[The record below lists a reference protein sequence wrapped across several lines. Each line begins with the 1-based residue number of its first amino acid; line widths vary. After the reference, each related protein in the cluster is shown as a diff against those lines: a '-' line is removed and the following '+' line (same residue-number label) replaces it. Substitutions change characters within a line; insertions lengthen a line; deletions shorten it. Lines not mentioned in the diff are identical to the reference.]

1 MKLGD
6 KIVLLLA
13 LIAKWLYRLTFF
25 VFRNAFY
32 LVLFLC
38 MAAAAFF
45 GYAQTEH
52 GKAFLKEKTLALFA
66 ENFNGRLAFH
76 EVLLHFPNQLTID
89 NIKVYVAQDSVPS
102 LAADQLAID
111 FDADVLYDGLLNGFV
126 DRIHFRRIF
135 LRNFFVRLN
144 EDTTGNFSIF
154 NLLKSGPETPADTA
168 ESTLPKLIFDEIA
181 LDSAQIIWLRARAAP
196 VVPDSIF
203 YDSWNITNLN
213 LLCYFE
219 YSNEILSL
227 ILRRLQFEEPYKN
240 LLLRHASGFFMV
252 TNERVEV
259 LGLRVETAS
268 SRLACHASLS
278 SINIFA
284 PITQAAIEKTRFMI
298 DLDASCIVPMEFQAI
313 VPDVPLP
320 KGEFGALIEA
330 RGWLNNFTLSPSYV
344 RTPQSLLNLSGE
356 VVGIT
361 SLESLWINILVR
373 DSYLSVPELSELL
386 QMESLKPYQ
395 GLGIVE
401 LEGRY
406 RGTADN
412 FKAELAAVSGA
423 GILNANLEMSF
434 RPGYPVR
441 YIGDVS
447 LQHLNLATVLGD
459 SSMQSNINFSGEV
472 VGEGTDFLRLRDV
485 NTRINGRLDSSSFGS
500 RHISSATLNLN
511 AAQQKAVGELRIRSG
526 EQELRFNGELDLRH
540 KEPHY
545 KGRAELE
552 QVDLSQW
559 VDDDSLTT
567 SLNMTCELDGES
579 FDLSKISGNFKI
591 TFDSSRVGK
600 LYILS
605 GTEASLSLSQSDS
618 LSRISL
624 ESDVVN
630 FEAEGQFNLS
640 TLLKLLSLQSAVVN
654 EEILKNNIF
663 RSPVQQKRYERIM
676 TRSDKLFRDLQKS
689 SRRSRMPTEA
699 EEGSITDSLLALP
712 SLQVRY
718 KLRFKSLSDITLV
731 LQSGYFNAIGELSG
745 YLESQPNACHLSA
758 NLTVDS
764 LRFSNILAART
775 LSVSL
780 DYVDSLATDS
790 SQARTFHELSGTL
803 NASVFR
809 MKAGN
814 QRFVK
819 TSLRARYSPN
829 DLDLNLRTTNQNT
842 RGLFDLD
849 ADVRVV
855 GDSYVISLRDAT
867 FATQNYFWQNDENAQ
882 IFISRELIKFENLTF
897 HNAEQEITLQG
908 QFLLSGRSDLT
919 LNIKDFSLADIRQF
933 LFDSPNTQLG
943 GLFNLSMNVTGN
955 FTAPAVTLTATLD
968 NFFYETLDLG
978 HFDFAGKYLDT
989 EKRFTFELRA
999 NTDTARYQSLKL
1011 PLKPYTHITGEGR
1024 IPLDLSLNAEERL
1037 PKRERLFVQI
1047 VCPNISPAFLEFA
1060 APLRNTF
1067 GEISARVTLSGFFP
1081 NPQLDVS
1088 LWVKNLHTTTI
1099 ASNVEYIINGSAAL
1113 TPNLVSWQDVEM
1125 RDRQGGVLRT
1135 SGSVQMSDFD
1145 VQRFDIRLSFSKLLL
1160 YDKSTGRSEEL
1171 LGRLVA
1177 SSDDLRFSGTLA
1189 EPMLSGSLRL
1199 DNGRLVQFRS
1209 GSSKGSQIV
1218 EASRFITTIVEAD
1231 TSLEA
1236 RLRRNPT
1243 LNLTLDEE
1251 FELSE
1256 TARAIRSAYKP
1267 SFVDEMSMS
1276 LRVSTVQPLVYTLVF
1291 DRFLGEQLD
1300 ATIEDMSITINK
1312 RRLNYRVFGSASITS
1327 GRYNFYGVAFDIEPG
1342 ATMKWFGGG
1351 LTDATLDIFA
1361 RHPLRVLSRTRNEL
1375 ENIVLRPHIAGTVE
1389 DTRIEIGYLLNERLY
1404 KAPNTTLTGE
1414 EDPNAVLNFVMLL
1427 TARQWYAPPGSA
1439 TSTLSSGMLTGA
1451 GLSAGAGLLS
1461 TQVTRMASAIQG
1473 VQAIN
1478 IDFARDRSG
1487 QVAGV
1492 DFSLEYA
1499 VPGTDG
1505 RLVITGSGSTA
1516 AVDSLGRSNNAIS
1529 NTQRLEY
1536 RISRNVVLEAFR
1548 NFGPNNFNLFNN
1560 SIAEVWGIGIS
1571 YRESFHTWGEL
1582 GMRWNAY
1589 FDAFSRWLSGAPARG
1604 RDSTLRIDTTLIS
1617 DTLMSSKSKRDS
1629 TLRIDTTAPPNAV
1642 SRLSLPNLNAA
1653 SSDSSRTKL
1662 PFSDTDTSRHSAL
1675 PPVDSSAVLRRR
1687 PK

>member
-989 EKRFTFELRA
+989 EKCFTFELRA

-1113 TPNLVSWQDVEM
+1113 TPNLVSWQGVEM

-1505 RLVITGSGSTA
+1505 RLVVTGSGSTA

-1604 RDSTLRIDTTLIS
+1604 RDSTLRIDTT
-1617 DTLMSSKSKRDS
+1617 
-1629 TLRIDTTAPPNAV
+1629 APPNAV